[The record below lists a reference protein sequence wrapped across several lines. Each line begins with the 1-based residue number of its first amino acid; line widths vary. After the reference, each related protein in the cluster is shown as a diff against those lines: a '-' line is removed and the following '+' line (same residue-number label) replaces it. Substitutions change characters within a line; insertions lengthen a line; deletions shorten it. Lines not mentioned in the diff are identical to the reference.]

1 MEIRKSLTRLAS
13 ADSPFAKTLI
23 LIAIALALFA
33 RRPDAFISPQFWAE
47 DGPIF
52 FLQQYQYGASAIAT
66 PTAGYLL
73 LIPRLIAFFS
83 QTFFDYAHIPRIYSL
98 SSLTATLLVAS
109 SILSPR
115 LRIKYKGLL
124 ALSLVLIPHY
134 GNEVFLTITNIQ
146 WISCLLLVLVIL
158 KCKPDR
164 QYGHV
169 AMQQAADIFA
179 IIIIGLTG
187 PFLVVLLPL
196 FLWKWKRES
205 SKYNCLIAAI
215 ALLISA
221 IQLTIIFSH
230 SSNSGLSTLDL
241 DIKALSAF
249 LGFKVFGGLYLGSLA
264 SFLNRHLLTVLYIIS
279 IFAIIKANPPQSN
292 LIYYCLYAH
301 FAFLAV
307 SLLRD
312 GGPTALLPKANG
324 LRYLYIPY
332 VMIAWCLI
340 IELEGAN
347 KRIKIAAITLLAMI
361 LFSSITSKFQ
371 TSYIDYN
378 WHYYSQK
385 IGKEELSIPINPKGW
400 QINIKP
406 GKQPKNQN

>member
-1 MEIRKSLTRLAS
+1 
-13 ADSPFAKTLI
+13 
-23 LIAIALALFA
+23 
-33 RRPDAFISPQFWAE
+33 
-47 DGPIF
+47 
-52 FLQQYQYGASAIAT
+52 
-66 PTAGYLL
+66 
-73 LIPRLIAFFS
+73 
-83 QTFFDYAHIPRIYSL
+83 
-98 SSLTATLLVAS
+98 
-109 SILSPR
+109 
-115 LRIKYKGLL
+115 
-124 ALSLVLIPHY
+124 
-134 GNEVFLTITNIQ
+134 
-146 WISCLLLVLVIL
+146 LLVLVIL

-347 KRIKIAAITLLAMI
+347 KKIKIAAITLLAMI

-378 WHYYSQK
+378 WHNYSQK